1 VEERAHDVVR
11 VVCGEALASSARSA
25 APTTSA
31 RRACRYWQ
39 YPVVPASTRYG
50 VVSRAGTRT
59 RRSSTGLDPG
69 AFVRR

>member
-1 VEERAHDVVR
+1 MTLCAC
-11 VVCGEALASSARSA
+11 CGQKRWRDRREVLRL
-25 APTTSA
+25 TSA

-39 YPVVPASTRYG
+39 YPVAPASTRYG